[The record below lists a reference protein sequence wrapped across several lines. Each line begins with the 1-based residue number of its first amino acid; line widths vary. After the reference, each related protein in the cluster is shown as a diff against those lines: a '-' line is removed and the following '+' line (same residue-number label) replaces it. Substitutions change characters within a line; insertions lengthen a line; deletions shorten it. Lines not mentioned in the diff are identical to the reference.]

1 MGPWDRAMTA
11 LALLA
16 IDPSGLGGMT
26 LRARSGPARTAFINT
41 IPTPFTRLH
50 PAMTADDLIGG
61 IDLAD
66 TLQSG
71 ALKIKRGLLHRDTNM
86 FVLGMAERADP
97 QLATLLAQR
106 LDTDNCQSLIAL
118 DEGASEDETMPASLA
133 DRLAFHIDFDGL
145 AMGGIGDCPPPV
157 SHNKLDAI
165 QLSATLHH
173 DLVVLAAQLGID
185 SLRAPIFALRT
196 ARAHAALRGDVTV
209 QPEDVETA
217 VALVFAH
224 RATRLPQEDAQDQ
237 QPPEPETQAPDQEP
251 QENITELPNE
261 ILLEAIKAILPPDIL
276 ANLANGTVKRST
288 GSGSGKRRIGNRRG
302 RPMPAR
308 DTPAKSGA
316 RIDLMATLR
325 AGIPWQTLRKRAR
338 PNHSGAIIRPS
349 DLRAKRYQEHSD
361 RLLIFTVDASGSAA
375 LARLGEAKGA
385 VELLLVQAY
394 ARRDHVALIAFR
406 GTDAEVLLNP
416 TRSLVQTKRQ
426 LASLPGGGGTPL
438 ANGLSAAID
447 MAENAQ
453 RKGLTPTVV
462 LLTDGRSNI
471 ALDGTADR
479 AQAAMDATAM
489 ARVLNQQGSDAI
501 VIDTG
506 NRPEKS
512 LAELSKRL
520 GGTYVALPRANA
532 QRLSEAVSSHLG
544 Q

>member
-41 IPTPFTRLH
+41 IPTPLTRLH

-71 ALKIKRGLLHRDTNM
+71 ALKTKRGLLHRDTNM

-118 DEGASEDETMPASLA
+118 DEGASEDEILPASLA
-133 DRLAFHIDFDGL
+133 DRLAFHVDFDGL
-145 AMGGIGDCPPPV
+145 AMGDIGDGPPPV

-165 QLSATLHH
+165 QHGATLHH

-237 QPPEPETQAPDQEP
+237 PPPEPDTQAPDQEP
-251 QENITELPNE
+251 QENITEIPNE

-325 AGIPWQTLRKRAR
+325 AGIPWQTLRKRAH